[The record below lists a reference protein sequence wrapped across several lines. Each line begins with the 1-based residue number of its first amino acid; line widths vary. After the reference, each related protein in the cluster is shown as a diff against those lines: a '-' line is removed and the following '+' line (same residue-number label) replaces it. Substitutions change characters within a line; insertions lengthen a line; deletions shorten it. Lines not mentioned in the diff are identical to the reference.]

1 MANERKKHKILKHMH
16 GFTKKYWAEN
26 PSDPYVENDPR
37 EGSLPSESLY
47 KSLGYEDI
55 NLLCASL
62 VEAKHLSIV
71 DDEPFITLYK
81 ITTEGQIAY
90 KEKFYLNQIWWRS
103 EKFLRSWIPIAISI
117 GALIVSIVALIKSY

>member
-47 KSLGYEDI
+47 KALGYEDI
-55 NLLCASL
+55 HLLCASL

-71 DDEPFITLYK
+71 EDEPFIMLYK

-90 KEKFYLNQIWWRS
+90 KEKLYLNQILS
-103 EKFLRSWIPIAISI
+103 KSQKFLLAWIPIVI
-117 GALIVSIVALIKSY
+117 SIVALLIAIFD